1 MTACCDHVQV
11 GNYMEYR
18 CKADNAQ
25 SLTQDDGEVV
35 VVDNRCWVR
44 TGHTICQNGAM
55 LFVFGGLLMKDDTKS
70 NDVYWMTTDRMEWHL
85 QAVRG
90 DKPVP
95 RDDHAVVFD
104 DTNNRCATCPY
115 APSAEAF
122 DMS

>member
-1 MTACCDHVQV
+1 
-11 GNYMEYR
+11 MEYR

-25 SLTQDDGEVV
+25 SLTQDDGAVV

-70 NDVYWMTTDRMEWHL
+70 NDVYWMSTDRMEWHL

-104 DTNNRCATCPY
+104 DTNNRCATCAY
-115 APSAEAF
+115 APSAKITN
-122 DMS
+122 MS